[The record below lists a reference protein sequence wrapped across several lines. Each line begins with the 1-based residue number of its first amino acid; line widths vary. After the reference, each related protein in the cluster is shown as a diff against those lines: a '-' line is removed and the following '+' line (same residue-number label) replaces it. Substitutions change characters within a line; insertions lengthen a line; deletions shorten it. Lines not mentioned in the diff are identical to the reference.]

1 MKDVNVKIEGNVNV
15 FCQTKL
21 WKALDAI
28 HKEYGV
34 NKSEILMS
42 FIEHHFTTQ
51 DDLLVGV
58 LQQVEKSLQDRLA
71 QIQAAKQNLNSP
83 VKPSI
88 NIVNV
93 APVQKEVK
101 AKPVV
106 KPPLK
111 SNFGEAL
118 ADALINVDASE
129 PEKSDEPK
137 NYENQDI
144 NFDQFRYKRYED
156 LEQIGMTLYGSK
168 FLSGGFLKSNFKN
181 GFFAMQ
187 AAQSLEFWRDGLSV
201 QEICRKQPIQF
212 ENYNTNKVDSR
223 IPTIQTMFR
232 RIMKQIVKFGTADE
246 RAKLFANSAIR
257 RGS

>member
-15 FCQTKL
+15 YCQTKL

-42 FIEHHFTTQ
+42 FIEHHFATQ

-93 APVQKEVK
+93 VPVQKEVK

-129 PEKSDEPK
+129 PEKSDELK

-168 FLSGGFLKSNFKN
+168 FLSGGYLKSNFKN

-187 AAQSLEFWRDGLSV
+187 AAQSLEVWRDGLSI

-212 ENYNTNKVDSR
+212 ENQNTHKVDSR

-246 RAKLFANSAIR
+246 RAKLFANSALR
-257 RGS
+257 RGR